1 MQLLVQTGATGFSSA
16 AIFVILGSMVN
27 HLPLHEWG
35 VSRAEATLLQSA
47 IFIGITAGTLLGG
60 VFADR
65 HGRRT
70 AVMLSYMLLVLAAAF
85 LVLAQNYY
93 MMVFACL
100 QFGVVGGFALPAQN
114 SHLVESSPSGH
125 RGELI
130 CLSSVLWFAGEL
142 YGAGCV
148 WFLGETQLPLP
159 GGQGNGFHWRTCF
172 FLGFVPAIPVVI
184 HAFFTL
190 QESPRFLASK
200 GRTKEL
206 EECLAIMAKRNSMP
220 TPVIPAQDGEGQAYS
235 SQEAPTLSVSQ
246 TMKLL
251 TRWPVG
257 ISTSGLMV
265 LCIVCNFAYY
275 GLIFALPQILHDQKG
290 TVGLLGGASVQVFVV
305 TLFKIPGII
314 VAGFL
319 LRCPQVGH
327 KSCLAVLLGITALSA
342 WSYPELVGVGAS
354 LGAFGA
360 ACVLKV
366 ATSATFI
373 ILYVFVLEVY
383 PTQIRSTGMA
393 ICTMVGRIGSIMS
406 PIVHSYCV
414 SMGGHAAYFLTIAF
428 FAFFAA
434 FSALLMPHDTKGLP
448 LGEGSEDTETS
459 RLLASKTAKASC

>member
-47 IFIGITAGTLLGG
+47 IFIGITAGTLIGG

-70 AVMLSYMLLVLAAAF
+70 AVMLSYLLLVLGAAF
-85 LVLAQNYY
+85 LVCAQNYY
-93 MMVFACL
+93 MMVAACL
-100 QFGVVGGFALPAQN
+100 LFGVVGGFALPAQN

-159 GGQGNGFHWRTCF
+159 GQGSGFHWRACF

-184 HAFFTL
+184 WAYFSL

-206 EECLAIMAKRNSMP
+206 EECLAIMARSNGMQ
-220 TPVIPAQDGEGQAYS
+220 TPMMPAQEELQVDIT
-235 SQEAPTLSVSQ
+235 QEAPTLSVSQ
-246 TMKLL
+246 TLKLL

-257 ISTSGLMV
+257 VSTSGLMV

-275 GLIFALPQILHDQKG
+275 GLIFALPQILHDQRG
-290 TVGLLGGASVQVFVV
+290 TVGLGGASVQVFVV
-305 TLFKIPGII
+305 TLFKVPGII

-327 KSCLAVLLGITALSA
+327 KSCLAVLLAITALSA

-360 ACVLKV
+360 ACLLKV

-393 ICTMVGRIGSIMS
+393 ICTMVGRLGSILS

-428 FAFFAA
+428 CAFVAA

-459 RLLASKTAKASC
+459 RLLASKNAKASC

>member
-47 IFIGITAGTLLGG
+47 IFIGITAGTLMGG

-70 AVMLSYMLLVLAAAF
+70 AVMLSYLLLVLAAAF
-85 LVLAQNYY
+85 LVSAQNYY
-93 MMVFACL
+93 MMVAACL
-100 QFGVVGGFALPAQN
+100 LFGVVGGFALPAQN

-159 GGQGNGFHWRTCF
+159 GQGSGFHWRACF

-184 HAFFTL
+184 YAFFSL

-206 EECLAIMAKRNSMP
+206 EECLATMARRNGMP
-220 TPVIPAQDGEGQAYS
+220 TPVIPAQDDEGQADTT
-235 SQEAPTLSVSQ
+235 QQAPTLSVSQ
-246 TMKLL
+246 TIKLL

-275 GLIFALPQILHDQKG
+275 GLIFALPQILHDQKN
-290 TVGLLGGASVQVFVV
+290 TAGLLGGASVQVFVV

-414 SMGGHAAYFLTIAF
+414 SVGGHAAYFLTIAF

-434 FSALLMPHDTKGLP
+434 FAALLMPHDTKGLP
-448 LGEGSEDTETS
+448 LGEGCEDTETS
-459 RLLASKTAKASC
+459 RLLASKNAKASC